1 MKAPQVAPQ
10 YANHNIYL
18 FMGGFFIAMAMQK
31 WGLHRRIALQVIR
44 ALGTGYLNIPEMCRT
59 GIGLNLIGVVI
70 ITAVTYFITVPVF
83 GITLRELPLWAP

>member
-1 MKAPQVAPQ
+1 
-10 YANHNIYL
+10 
-18 FMGGFFIAMAMQK
+18 
-31 WGLHRRIALQVIR
+31 VIR